1 MSLDLGIKIR
11 DTAVLS
17 WVRNMGDQGLSL
29 NHDLDDKSLVI
40 DFGGYSGDWSKKI
53 YTKYQCNIEIYEPFS
68 EFVEQIKEKFS
79 GIEKVKIHN
88 FAAGGDNYVANLIED
103 DLATRIVENKS
114 GNIHVI
120 DAASV
125 IEKRNIDLLKINIEG
140 SEYEVFES
148 IFRNGIVKNVKNY
161 LVQFHPIDNNSI
173 SKYEFIANELSKTHD
188 CVFRYPFIWEKW
200 SLKRDI
206 L

>member
-11 DTAVLS
+11 DTSVLS
-17 WVRNMGDQGLSL
+17 WVRDMGDQVLSL

-40 DFGGYSGDWSKKI
+40 DFGGYNGDWSKKI

-79 GIEKVKIHN
+79 DVEKVKINN
-88 FAAGGDNYVANLIED
+88 FAAGGNNYVANLIED
-103 DLATRIVENKS
+103 DLATRVVENKS

-125 IEKRNIDLLKINIEG
+125 IEKRNIDLLKMNIEG

-148 IFRNGIVKNVKNY
+148 IFKNGVVKNVKNY
-161 LVQFHPIDNNSI
+161 FVQFHPVDNNSI
-173 SKYEFIANELSKTHD
+173 RKYEFIANELSKTHD

-200 SLKRDI
+200 TLKRGI